1 MRWGLVIVVALVAV
15 LLSGCSIVP
24 TPQGRAL
31 FLGDVAYATADDS
44 GQCTIESGNR
54 NSDYGK
60 ELNDVGKHST
70 RDRTVE
76 GGAVCY
82 AGSGITDN
90 LKAAFA
96 ALAGF
101 LLAAL

>member
-1 MRWGLVIVVALVAV
+1 MRQGLVVAV
-15 LLSGCSIVP
+15 ATLFLGCASVP

-60 ELNDVGKHST
+60 DLTDLGKHSSRT
-70 RDRTVE
+70 RTVS

-90 LKAAFA
+90 LKALFA
-96 ALAGF
+96 GLAGF
-101 LLAAL
+101 ILAGL

>member
-1 MRWGLVIVVALVAV
+1 MRQGLVVAV
-15 LLSGCSIVP
+15 ATLFLGCASVP

-44 GQCTIESGNR
+44 GKCKIESGNR